1 MANHRIVIYPD
12 LPRMATIHA
21 KLNNHPCSQ
30 PAHLVWPPLASPLR
44 ISGLQPHWLAFNS
57 SKHYTFPDLRVLPLF
72 PLCTILSSLCPPTF
86 SYLTLTYP
94 SVSPQIITCSETS
107 LLHFQ
112 TRVTYPLLSSPIYI
126 SSIAIITNVA
136 SHIFTHLMINIYQ
149 PY

>member
-57 SKHYTFPDLRVLPLF
+57 SKHYTFPDLRVLALF
-72 PLCTILSSLCPPTF
+72 PLPSLYNTLLPLPTYLFLLDSYLSFSLTSNYHLLRDVSSSLPDKSDIPF
-86 SYLTLTYP
+86 VKLSYLYFFHSNYNKCGFTYIH
-94 SVSPQIITCSETS
+94 SP
-107 LLHFQ
+107 HD
-112 TRVTYPLLSSPIYI
+112 
-126 SSIAIITNVA
+126 
-136 SHIFTHLMINIYQ
+136 
-149 PY
+149 